1 MRDRKNYIITLGE
14 CIDEISTRRN
24 VDGVQWYEV
33 MDIKIAGLREA
44 FARASENAE
53 DEETFRIALDQCLEI
68 EAEFIRAH
76 EHDLY
81 LVQKPDG
88 YGETRYIKQGAS
100 AVHYLDQPVTR
111 DEVDIDEGIDAEADR
126 CSSHIDC
133 SEGGA
138 A

>member
-14 CIDEISTRRN
+14 CIDEIATITT
-24 VDGVQWYEV
+24 QEWYEV
-33 MDIKIAGLREA
+33 MGIHIPGFREA
-44 FARASENAE
+44 FYRAYEIE
-53 DEETFRIALDQCLEI
+53 DWTEPMEI
-68 EAEFIRAH
+68 EAQFIRAH

-111 DEVDIDEGIDAEADR
+111 EEVDIDEGIDAEADR